1 MGKKRLINLICL
13 ILAALFILSIL
24 AVPLIYI
31 LG

>member
-1 MGKKRLINLICL
+1 MNKKRLISLICL

-24 AVPLIYI
+24 VVPLIYI